1 MPALCVV
8 GSRWALQK
16 LNLRKVCVQCIGQSY
31 CLKLRWSME
40 TFAASVNV
48 ADEMK
53 LMTVTF
59 ALKTT
64 IGGRMTLIMTVTKS
78 ILIEHQ

>member
-1 MPALCVV
+1 MSCGEQVSTSEIKLQEGLHVM
-8 GSRWALQK
+8 RWPK
-16 LNLRKVCVQCIGQSY
+16 LLPEIV
-31 CLKLRWSME
+31 LEHE
-40 TFAASVNV
+40 TFASSVNL

-59 ALKTT
+59 TLKTT
-64 IGGRMTLIMTVTKS
+64 VGGRMTLTMTVTKS

>member
-1 MPALCVV
+1 
-8 GSRWALQK
+8 
-16 LNLRKVCVQCIGQSY
+16 
-31 CLKLRWSME
+31 ME
-40 TFAASVNV
+40 TLAASVNV

-64 IGGRMTLIMTVTKS
+64 IGGRMTLTMTVTKS

>member
-1 MPALCVV
+1 MSCGEWVGTSEINLEEGLCVMY
-8 GSRWALQK
+8 WPK
-16 LNLRKVCVQCIGQSY
+16 LLPAMC
-31 CLKLRWSME
+31 WSME
-40 TFAASVNV
+40 TLAASVNV

-64 IGGRMTLIMTVTKS
+64 IGGRMTLTMTVTKS

>member
-1 MPALCVV
+1 MHWP
-8 GSRWALQK
+8 K
-16 LNLRKVCVQCIGQSY
+16 LLPEIVLEHGNPS
-31 CLKLRWSME
+31 
-40 TFAASVNV
+40 SVNV

-64 IGGRMTLIMTVTKS
+64 IGGRMTLTMTVTKS